1 MPDISNSLDDCAGL
15 EDVSYFEEWID
26 FDKRFKNKYGRGFSQ
41 RNLADFRKF
50 YILFPDK
57 RILQTR
63 LQNLNCSH
71 FRSLLRVD
79 DENARIWYLNE
90 APKEGWSSRTLDRNI
105 SAQYYYRLLKAPE
118 KEPVIREMIDKTAAL

>member
-57 RILQTR
+57 RI
-63 LQNLNCSH
+63 
-71 FRSLLRVD
+71 
-79 DENARIWYLNE
+79 
-90 APKEGWSSRTLDRNI
+90 
-105 SAQYYYRLLKAPE
+105 
-118 KEPVIREMIDKTAAL
+118 